1 VPRCTGG
8 PPSDSLNATTR
19 MNAYA
24 DALVPG
30 RPPAKPDITRFFRV
44 RTADPLTGWCL
55 GLEKGTAD
63 LAQARPPAP
72 IPMNSPCPARSCRR
86 TLLPRQI
93 SAHQRRPHQLPRIA
107 LQAAGKGGGGR
118 GATGGA
124 FS

>member
-1 VPRCTGG
+1 VPKCTGG

-19 MNAYA
+19 VNAYA

-30 RPPAKPDITRFFRV
+30 RPPAKPDIPRFFRV
-44 RTADPLTGWCL
+44 
-55 GLEKGTAD
+55 LEKGTAD